1 MTGRRLIDK
10 DERSRQKPMRILVL
24 GMPRTGTSSLC
35 LALRKM
41 GYTPHQMR
49 DILSKPSELA
59 LWQEAIDVTLLPSA
73 SRPKNMPPYGLP
85 EFDKLLADYDV
96 VMDLPGCVFAKELV
110 DAYPDAKV
118 ILTKRRYEDW
128 EKSMG
133 ESIWCLD
140 TWRLFT
146 LCRQLGITQLAPL
159 MRLVHSVFRVH
170 SNNAYGGPKAKQAFE
185 KHYDTV
191 RSSISSNRLLELDMD
206 DEDVGWEPLCRFL
219 DKPVP
224 KEPFPRLNEEQA
236 MRSGLEKTWWGMVQY
251 FVLMILLPGAVVVG
265 AYVLYTYADD
275 LRGVRDQWLLVAK
288 TYLETGEWDAK
299 EL

>member
-1 MTGRRLIDK
+1 
-10 DERSRQKPMRILVL
+10 MRILVL

-49 DILSKPSELA
+49 DVLSKPSELA
-59 LWQEAIDVTLLPSA
+59 LWREAINVTLLPSG
-73 SRPKNMPPYGLP
+73 SRRKNMPPYGLP

-110 DAYPDAKV
+110 EAYPDAKV

-140 TWRLFT
+140 TWQLFT
-146 LCRQLGITQLAPL
+146 LCRKLNITQLAPL
-159 MRLVHSVFRVH
+159 MRLIHSVFRVH

-191 RSSISSNRLLELDMD
+191 RSSVPSNRLLELDMD
-206 DEDVGWEPLCRFL
+206 DEDVGWEPLCKFL

-224 KEPFPRLNEEQA
+224 KESFPRLNEEQA

-251 FVLMILLPGAVVVG
+251 FVLMILLPGTVVIG
-265 AYVLYTYADD
+265 AYVLYMYAND